1 MNLLGAHGVPMLM
14 DHGFDAMTSSLG
26 IGIIGFVAILGTLIL
41 GRLSDRMPRRNILA
55 AIYFIRGLGFFA
67 LLLVGTR
74 GELYIVT
81 AVAGMVWAGSIAIS
95 SALLA
100 DIYGVRLVGV
110 LYGTAY
116 LGHQVAGMI
125 STWLGGWGFEH
136 FGTHWVAFGS
146 AAVLLL
152 LGAAVSLRL
161 PSTGFTLMAPTMV
174 SEPVVTTPLAETA
187 PFEVERG

>member
-14 DHGFDAMTSSLG
+14 DHGFDAMTSSFG
-26 IGIIGFVAILGTLIL
+26 IGIIGLVAILGTVIL
-41 GRLSDRMPRRNILA
+41 GRLSDRMPRKNILA

-67 LLLVGTR
+67 LLLVGTHW
-74 GELYIVT
+74 ELYMAS
-81 AVAGMVWAGSIAIS
+81 AVGGIVWAGSIATS

-116 LGHQVAGMI
+116 LIHQIAGMI

-136 FGTHWVAFGS
+136 FGTHWIAFGS
-146 AAVLLL
+146 AGVLLL
-152 LGAAVSLRL
+152 LGAAVSFRL
-161 PSTGFTLMAPTMV
+161 PLTGFTLMTPT
-174 SEPVVTTPLAETA
+174 LASK
-187 PFEVERG
+187 P

>member
-1 MNLLGAHGVPMLM
+1 
-14 DHGFDAMTSSLG
+14 
-26 IGIIGFVAILGTLIL
+26 
-41 GRLSDRMPRRNILA
+41 
-55 AIYFIRGLGFFA
+55 
-67 LLLVGTR
+67 
-74 GELYIVT
+74 LYIAT
-81 AVAGMVWAGSIAIS
+81 AVGGMVWAGSIAIS

-125 STWLGGWGFEH
+125 STWLGGWGFEQ

-161 PSTGFTLMAPTMV
+161 PLTGFTLMAPTMV
-174 SEPVVTTPLAETA
+174 SEP
-187 PFEVERG
+187 